1 MQKLLLVPNKTQKIS
16 GGLRP
21 PNPRPGAPPLDPA
34 GGCAPRPLPDLP
46 RRRKRRLGR
55 TPSPH
60 RNGSLR
66 SQISERIFL
75 RANERKNPFGR

>member
-1 MQKLLLVPNKTQKIS
+1 MQKLLLDPKKPKIF
-16 GGLRP
+16 
-21 PNPRPGAPPLDPA
+21 PGAPPPNPPPGAPPMDPA